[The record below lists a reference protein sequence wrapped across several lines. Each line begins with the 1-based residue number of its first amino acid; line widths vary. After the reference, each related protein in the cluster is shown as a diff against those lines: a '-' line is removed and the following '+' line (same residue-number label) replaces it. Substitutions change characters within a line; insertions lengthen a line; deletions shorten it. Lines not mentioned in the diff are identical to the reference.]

1 MLDSPRLLNHLIR
14 LNHIP
19 GLETSPP
26 LKSKAAL
33 TPLLYL
39 GSLLG
44 ENLHGF
50 KLPIV
55 NDFPV
60 PQHPDLIMLV
70 EIPVLHLGSRDWHG
84 LSLPHVD
91 GEDLEDLCFSLD
103 GVLYQRGESFRELR
117 GDFVHQAIDDIVGHY
132 SHAFVSGVLD
142 DFGFN
147 REVEAEDVACSF
159 YQILCERRGMGGR
172 EKFTFGR
179 SGMIYVEFSHSSKR
193 GPDDFCPDFFVAEW

>member
-1 MLDSPRLLNHLIR
+1 MLDSPRLLKNLIR

-19 GLETSPP
+19 GLEVSPP
-26 LKSKAAL
+26 LKSESAL

-39 GSLLG
+39 GGLLG

-60 PQHPDLIMLV
+60 PQHSDLIALV

-91 GEDLEDLCFSLD
+91 GEDLEDLCFGLD
-103 GVLYQRGESFRELR
+103 GVLY
-117 GDFVHQAIDDIVGHY
+117 
-132 SHAFVSGVLD
+132 
-142 DFGFN
+142 
-147 REVEAEDVACSF
+147 
-159 YQILCERRGMGGR
+159 
-172 EKFTFGR
+172 
-179 SGMIYVEFSHSSKR
+179 
-193 GPDDFCPDFFVAEW
+193 